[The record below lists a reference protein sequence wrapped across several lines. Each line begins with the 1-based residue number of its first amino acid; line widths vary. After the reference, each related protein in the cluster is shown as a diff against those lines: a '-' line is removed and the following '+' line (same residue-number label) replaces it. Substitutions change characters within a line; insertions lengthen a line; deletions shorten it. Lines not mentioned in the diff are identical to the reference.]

1 MGSVDLPHGPEE
13 SGQPEHGS
21 EPREALR
28 EALREAPDPGERGRV
43 YDATRAYV
51 EAQRPEQVA
60 SYWAEVPRL
69 LRLWT
74 DHDEHWAADWQSRAG
89 AERPADAPGAERGF
103 FRGLE
108 PDLGAADAIGRLREG
123 EPPISA
129 DVRATERE
137 NAYGGRLEG
146 FEFKLKGDDR
156 LKEKIAAGLTTST
169 PDATSEQVLRL
180 IPDAIRYTFCFPQET
195 YTRGY
200 YDIKAKL
207 ENCGHEMYL
216 SKNSWGDPEYKGIN
230 TRWVTPEGQ
239 RFEVQFHTPESFH
252 AKQEVTHESYEK
264 IRNYLTSKRELSE
277 LHSFQREVSSK
288 IPIPDGATS
297 IPDYRKEGF

>member
-1 MGSVDLPHGPEE
+1 VGSVDLPHGPEE

-21 EPREALR
+21 EHREALQ
-28 EALREAPDPGERGRV
+28 ETLREAPDPGERGRV

-51 EAQRPEQVA
+51 EAHRPA

-74 DHDEHWAADWQSRAG
+74 DHDERWAAEWQARAG
-89 AERPADAPGAERGF
+89 AERPPDAPGAERGF
-103 FRGLE
+103 YHGLE

-137 NAYGGRLEG
+137 NASGGRLEG
-146 FEFKLKGDDR
+146 FEFRLKGDDR
-156 LKEKIAAGLTTST
+156 LKEKIAEQLKAEPDKT
-169 PDATSEQVLRL
+169 PSEVLHK
-180 IPDAIRYTFCFPQET
+180 IPDAIRYTFCFPPDA

-200 YDIKAKL
+200 YDIKASL
-207 ENCGHEMYL
+207 ESHGHEMYL
-216 SKNSWGDPEYKGIN
+216 SSNSWGDREYKGIN
-230 TRWVTPEGQ
+230 TRWVTPEGR

-252 AKQEVTHESYEK
+252 AKHYLTHGSYER
-264 IRNYLTSKRELSE
+264 IRDPMTSRRELRE
-277 LHSFQREVSSK
+277 LHSYQREVSSQ
-288 IPIPDGATS
+288 IPVPDGAAE
-297 IPDYRKEGF
+297 IPDHKKEGF